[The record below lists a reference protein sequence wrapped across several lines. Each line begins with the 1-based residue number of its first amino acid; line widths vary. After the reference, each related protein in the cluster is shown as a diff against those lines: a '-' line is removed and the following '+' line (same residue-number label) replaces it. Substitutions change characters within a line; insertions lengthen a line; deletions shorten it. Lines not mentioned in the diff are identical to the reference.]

1 LTDAILPFS
10 IPTTF
15 CRNGIIANVLLGE
28 IADVQM
34 GYPFR
39 SRLQRD
45 SQGNVAVI
53 QMKDIDDANLLHSED
68 AIKVALPAG
77 KTHHLLRA
85 GDLLFRSRGRSNG
98 AALVSAGLGTAVL
111 SAPMLLI
118 RPHGVL
124 PEYLS
129 WFINAPTTQAQL
141 AALAEGTSVR
151 MISAEALKALDVPLP
166 SRAAQQRIVEAAD
179 LAAREQALMAQIAA
193 RRQRL
198 TTDVLMQ
205 HAQKATS

>member
-1 LTDAILPFS
+1 MH
-10 IPTTF
+10 
-15 CRNGIIANVLLGE
+15 LGE

-39 SRLQRD
+39 SRLEHD
-45 SQGNVAVI
+45 PQGDIAVI
-53 QMKDIDDANLLHSED
+53 QMKDIDEANLLHSEE
-68 AIKVALPAG
+68 AVKVALPKG

-98 AALVSAGLGTAVL
+98 AALVSAGLGAAVL

-118 RPHGVL
+118 RPHGAL
-124 PEYLS
+124 PEYLC

-141 AALAEGTSVR
+141 AVLAEGTSVR
-151 MISAEALKALDVPLP
+151 MISAEALKALDVPMP
-166 SRAAQQRIVEAAD
+166 SKAAQQRIVRAAA
-179 LAAREQALMAQIAA
+179 LAEREQSLMAQIAA

-198 TTDVLMQ
+198 TTSILMQ

>member
-1 LTDAILPFS
+1 MRLAEL
-10 IPTTF
+10 
-15 CRNGIIANVLLGE
+15 AE
-28 IADVQM
+28 VQM

-39 SRLQRD
+39 SRLEHDPRGD
-45 SQGNVAVI
+45 VAVI
-53 QMKDIDDANLLHSED
+53 QMKDIDDTNLLRAEE
-68 AIKVALPAG
+68 ALRVVLPKG

-98 AALVSAGLGTAVL
+98 AAQVLDGIGPAVL

-124 PEYLS
+124 PEYLC
-129 WFINAPTTQAQL
+129 WYINAPATQAQL

-166 SRAAQQRIVEAAD
+166 SLATQQRIVQAAA
-179 LAAREQALMAQIAA
+179 LAEQEQTLLARIATL
-193 RRQRL
+193 RQRL
-198 TTDVLMQ
+198 TTHILMKFA
-205 HAQKATS
+205 HPSPNRATP